1 MRVKGNV
8 SPKSF
13 DIEVCGEDKSKV
25 EVRIRENIKS
35 SEEIVNGFE
44 YDEYFFIIN
53 NEPDLKDK
61 IENNLEDW
69 LATGRNLEINPQATL
84 YVKAKTDAIDE
95 YTEELIQG
103 GIL

>member
-13 DIEVCGEDKSKV
+13 DIEVYGGDRSKV
-25 EVRIRENIKS
+25 EVRVRENIKPS
-35 SEEIVNGFE
+35 GEIINEFE
-44 YDEYFFIIN
+44 YDEYLFIID
-53 NEPDLKDK
+53 NESNLKNK
-61 IENNLEDW
+61 IKNNLEDW

-84 YVKAKTDAIDE
+84 YVQAKINAIDE